1 MKQDLFLAKDFQQ
14 VQIEYRKSWTLLN
27 EIGDAISEGDLEK
40 AKLDIYQIQ
49 NTVRKLEKF
58 QEKKIQ
64 RDQMEALVSRLSSD
78 GVHIEMVV
86 RNL

>member
-1 MKQDLFLAKDFQQ
+1 MNQDLFLAKDFQQ

-40 AKLDIYQIQ
+40 ANLDIYQLQ

-64 RDQMEALVSRLSSD
+64 RDQMEALVSRLSSE